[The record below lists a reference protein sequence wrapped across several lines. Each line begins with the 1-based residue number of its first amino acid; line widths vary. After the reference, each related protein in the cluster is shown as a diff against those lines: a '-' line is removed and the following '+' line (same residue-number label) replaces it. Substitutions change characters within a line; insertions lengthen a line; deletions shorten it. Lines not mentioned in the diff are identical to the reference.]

1 MAKTNFAPWSA
12 ETAQGIKTDPVD
24 SNIRVRQE
32 VVPAITV
39 GTVNAITGE
48 WTGVIE
54 SDTAFLVAP
63 THEAVANGAEVLS
76 PQKADNEYI
85 DITGFNTIL
94 LAINPSNAGAYALS
108 AVMGPNTYSFANLT
122 PVNAGQLLKGLIN
135 SDTTSSANQNMN
147 NLYVDTAETLVAD
160 VWNIF
165 MIEGRLAN
173 QKLLQ
178 FKIGN
183 NSGGPSNIQFA
194 TLRVV

>member
-24 SNIRVRQE
+24 SNIKVRQE

-39 GTVNAITGE
+39 GTVNSLTGE

-54 SDTAFLVAP
+54 SDTAFLIDP
-63 THEAVANGAEVLS
+63 TFEAVANGAAILA
-76 PQKADNEYI
+76 PQRSDHEYI
-85 DITGFNTIL
+85 DMTGFSDLFI
-94 LAINPSNAGAYALS
+94 AINPSASGNYAITS
-108 AVMGPNTYSFANLT
+108 VMGPSTYSFANLT
-122 PVNAGQLLKGLIN
+122 PVNAAAIIRGAGIRTDG
-135 SDTTSSANQNMN
+135 SASSIGAI
-147 NLYVDTAETLVAD
+147 LDDSAESLTAD

-165 MIEGRLAN
+165 LLAGLMQA

-178 FKIGN
+178 FKITN
-183 NSGGPSNIQFA
+183 NTGGPSNIQFA

>member
-1 MAKTNFAPWSA
+1 MAKDFAPWSA

-54 SDTAFLVAP
+54 SDTAFLVDP

-76 PQKADNEYI
+76 PQKADHEYI
-85 DITGFNTIL
+85 DMTGFNTIL

-135 SDTTSSANQNMN
+135 SDTTSSANQNIN
-147 NLYVDTAETLVAD
+147 NLYVDTSESLVAD

-178 FKIGN
+178 FKIAN
-183 NSGGPSNIQFA
+183 NSGGASNIEFA
-194 TLRVV
+194 YMRVV

>member
-54 SDTAFLVAP
+54 SDTAFLVDP

-76 PQKADNEYI
+76 PQKADHEYI
-85 DITGFNTIL
+85 DMTGFNTIL

-173 QKLLQ
+173 QKILQ
-178 FKIGN
+178 FKIAN
-183 NSGGPSNIQFA
+183 NSGGESNIQFA
-194 TLRVV
+194 YQRIV